1 MAYIGKQPLVG
12 NFIKLD
18 AITASATD
26 TYNLLND
33 SVAYTPQ
40 SAMNCI
46 VSLNGVIQAPITAY
60 TISGTTIVFSETLS
74 ASDTIDFILVLG
86 DVLRRRN
93 SQR

>member
-40 SAMNCI
+40 SA
-46 VSLNGVIQAPITAY
+46 S
-60 TISGTTIVFSETLS
+60 SKETRVYATS
-74 ASDTIDFILVLG
+74 IG
-86 DVLRRRN
+86 WR
-93 SQR
+93 

>member
-26 TYNLLND
+26 TYNLLHD

-60 TISGTTIVFSETLS
+60 TIVGTTIVFSTTLS
-74 ASDTIDFILVLG
+74 A
-86 DVLRRRN
+86 
-93 SQR
+93 